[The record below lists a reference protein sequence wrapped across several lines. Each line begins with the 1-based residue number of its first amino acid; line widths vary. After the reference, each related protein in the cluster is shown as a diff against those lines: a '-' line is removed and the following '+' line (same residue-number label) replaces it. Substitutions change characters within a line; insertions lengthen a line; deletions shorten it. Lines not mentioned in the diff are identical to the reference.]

1 MVLRVEVSGT
11 QRITYT
17 QAWDAENRL
26 VAVTTPTGTVQFR
39 YDGDG
44 NRVLRI
50 GPEGTTIYIGDHFE
64 KQGAVVTKYYY
75 AAGQRMAVRVG
86 GALYFLHGD
95 HLGSATLTTDGGGN
109 WVGEARYTP
118 YGEMRRDY
126 PRGVIPT
133 DRLYTGQR
141 QETFGLYDYGA
152 RYYSPGL
159 GRWISADTMVPDPLN
174 PQSLN
179 RYAYVYNQPLIYVDR
194 EGHFPWLL
202 PLVIAGGIVVGGIV
216 GVAITPEWQFWN
228 APAITSPRVTPP
240 TSEDMTMWLIDQM
253 QTNAQSPVTEL
264 LRENWQSLSPANR
277 AGALRAWTALV
288 RTGAVWDFKGD
299 ILETRLPGLPSV
311 MLGGQQLNYQAVANI
326 HYGFVGRAAGFQGW
340 LLRAGAGVAQWMEW
354 HRKDPSKVGPWET
367 YFDQPFDAWCIGFGI
382 FLYDRYGQKMD
393 ELTPEA
399 FAQALQDYIQQY
411 GAPPPAAP

>member
-1 MVLRVEVSGT
+1 
-11 QRITYT
+11 
-17 QAWDAENRL
+17 
-26 VAVTTPTGTVQFR
+26 
-39 YDGDG
+39 
-44 NRVLRI
+44 VLRI
-50 GPEGTTIYIGDHFE
+50 GPEGTTVYIGDYYE
-64 KQGAVVTKYYY
+64 KRGAVVTKYYD
-75 AAGQRMAVRVG
+75 AGGQRMAMRVG
-86 GALYFLHGD
+86 GTLYFLHGD
-95 HLGSATLTTDGGGN
+95 HLGSATLTTDISGN
-109 WVGEARYTP
+109 RVGELRYTP
-118 YGEMRRDY
+118 YGVTRYEW
-126 PRGVIPT
+126 GSIPT
-133 DRLYTGQR
+133 PRRYTGQPW
-141 QETFGLYDYGA
+141 EGVGLYDYGA

-159 GRWISADTMVPDPLN
+159 GRWISADTMVPAPPN

-194 EGHFPWLL
+194 KGHFPWLL

-253 QTNAQSPVTEL
+253 RTNAQSPVTEL

>member
-1 MVLRVEVSGT
+1 LS
-11 QRITYT
+11 ITYT
-17 QAWDAENRL
+17 QGFDPENRL
-26 VAVTTPTGTVQFR
+26 AVVTNTVTGHVTRFV

-50 GPEGTTIYIGDHFE
+50 GPEGTTVYIGDSYE
-64 KQGAVVTKYYY
+64 KRGAVVTKYYY

-86 GALYFLHGD
+86 GTLYFLHGD
-95 HLGSATLTTDGGGN
+95 HLGSATLTTDISGN
-109 WVGEARYTP
+109 RVGELRYTP
-118 YGEMRRDY
+118 YGVTRYEW
-126 PRGVIPT
+126 GSIPT
-133 DRLYTGQR
+133 PRRYTGQPW
-141 QETFGLYDYGA
+141 EGVGLYDYGA

-159 GRWISADTMVPDPLN
+159 GRWISADTMVPDPPN

-194 EGHFPWLL
+194 KGHFPWLL

-253 QTNAQSPVTEL
+253 RTNAQSPVTEL